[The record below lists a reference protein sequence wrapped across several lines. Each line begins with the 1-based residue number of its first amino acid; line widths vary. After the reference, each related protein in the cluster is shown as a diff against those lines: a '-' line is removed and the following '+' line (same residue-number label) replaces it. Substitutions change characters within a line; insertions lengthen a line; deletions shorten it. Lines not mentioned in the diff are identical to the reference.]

1 MAVIDEIRNRIVG
14 TTTGLFAHAP
24 YPLEDSLAYAGDP
37 GLFGPGSMTWPIIG
51 DVATFVGG
59 IRALLVQ
66 AAHQEVA
73 AGVAD
78 HSRYKDD
85 PLGRLSR
92 TSAYVTATAFGA
104 MPEVEHAVQMVRRAH
119 RPVHGESHRNLPYS
133 ADQPDHAAWVHNV
146 LTESFLASHRV
157 FGRSPLSE
165 AEADKFVAEQTS
177 VGRLLDAAPLPETE
191 QELADWVHSHPDIGR
206 SPGMKSAVD
215 FLRSPPLPLKVKV
228 GYRVLYRAAAA
239 TIPKKTRDVL
249 GIRRLPGAILAGRAL
264 TGFLRWALGSSPSWY
279 IALTRVGAP
288 LPEGHRFRTQ
298 PFS

>member
-1 MAVIDEIRNRIVG
+1 MPVIDEIRSRIVG

-24 YPLEDSLAYAGDP
+24 YPLEDSLDYEGDP
-37 GLFGPGSMTWPIIG
+37 GLFGPESVTWSVIG

-104 MPEVEHAVQMVRRAH
+104 MPEVDASVQIVRQAH
-119 RPVHGESHRNLPYS
+119 RPVRGKSHRNRAYS
-133 ADQPDHAAWVHNV
+133 ANHPAHAAWVHNV
-146 LTESFLASHRV
+146 LTESFLTAHQH
-157 FGRSPLSE
+157 FGRRPLSD
-165 AEADKFVAEQTS
+165 AEADQFVAEQVR
-177 VGRLLDAAPLPETE
+177 VGQLLDAAPLPDTE
-191 QELADWVHSHPDIGR
+191 ESLRDWVVNHPDIGR
-206 SPGMKSAVD
+206 SPGMHGAAD
-215 FLRSPPLPLKVKV
+215 FLASPPLPLKVKV
-228 GYRVLYRAAAA
+228 GYRILYWAAAA
-239 TIPKKTRDVL
+239 TIPREIRDVL
-249 GIRRLPGAILAGRAL
+249 GVRRYPGAILLGKASTR
-264 TGFLRWALGSSPSWY
+264 FLRWALGSSPSWY

-288 LPEGHRFRTQ
+288 LPAGYRFRTQ